1 MYCLL
6 QSWGYIDNA
15 STTSTLLVHGNEFTP
30 IIIEISKGYH
40 MTSLYELLKVASAS
54 DLKTEERISALD
66 DSISEVLSKDMQW
79 ASDPI
84 EFSQLASLFKNP
96 GYIKSFKA
104 AYAGFLNVMMGIPN
118 VAIKGEAYIKDF
130 YIGVLPKKVEFYV
143 SYKEPFIDLFGY
155 ETAVM
160 KLKSAMIESSE
171 NLIPAFESYGEV
183 LLDDNDF
190 KMSLI
195 SRVAPRYSL
204 IDYAFEANLLKD
216 RLPKFQEFL
225 AAAIYEDYK
234 LARQQHQTY
243 PSVKGAEWLLK
254 RIGVEKLLDIYDF
267 LSPKEDDTTKGENL
281 SALYTSLA
289 TERFKA
295 TVKQALLN
303 TLREVEPNRLNKRYP
318 DLGGEIVCVLSDTKP
333 DTVYV
338 KSLARAYPE
347 HKRLIIANSLEI

>member
-6 QSWGYIDNA
+6 QSWGYIDNV

-40 MTSLYELLKVASAS
+40 MTSLYQLLKVASAS

-84 EFSQLASLFKNP
+84 EFSQLVSLFKIP
-96 GYIKSFKA
+96 GYIKSFKS
-104 AYAGFLNVMMGIPN
+104 AYEGFFNVVTAIPN
-118 VAIKGEAYIKDF
+118 VAMKEDSYIKEF
-130 YIGVLPKKVEFYV
+130 FIGLLPKKVEFYV
-143 SYKEPFIDLFGY
+143 SYKEPFIELFGY
-155 ETAVM
+155 ETALM

-171 NLIPAFESYGEV
+171 NVIPAFESYGEV

-204 IDYAFEANLLKD
+204 MDYAFEANLLKD

-225 AAAIYEDYK
+225 AAAIYEDYN

-243 PSVKGAEWLLK
+243 PSVKGAEWFLK
-254 RIGVEKLLDIYDF
+254 VIGIEKLLDIYDF
-267 LSPKEDDTTKGENL
+267 LSPKEDDTTRGENL
-281 SALYTSLA
+281 SALYISLA
-289 TERFKA
+289 NENYKEN
-295 TVKQALLN
+295 VKQALLN

-318 DLGGEIVCVLSDTKP
+318 DLSMEIVRALSDTKP
-333 DTVYV
+333 DSIYV

-347 HKRLIIANSLEI
+347 HKRLIISNSLEI